1 MKKKFSQRFS
11 TTQTRRAEREMGDEI
26 DIREDI
32 AQLVRDVAEPRDA
45 EIAELR
51 AENAALKFENA
62 QLRALASRLSSVE
75 MFENICPIARP
86 RDEGARDEGAGAKRA
101 RDEDA
106 RECVVQC
113 GEEDCANGELVELPC
128 GHHIHLDCVMML
140 LIVQK
145 KTLCP
150 ACRAPMAQSE
160 FAKSKLCDFEEAGQD
175 G

>member
-1 MKKKFSQRFS
+1 MAGESS
-11 TTQTRRAEREMGDEI
+11 ESSERKI
-26 DIREDI
+26 C
-32 AQLVRDVAEPRDA
+32 A
-45 EIAELR
+45 IAET
-51 AENAALKFENA
+51 
-62 QLRALASRLSSVE
+62 
-75 MFENICPIARP
+75 
-86 RDEGARDEGAGAKRA
+86 RDEGAGAKRA

-106 RECVVQC
+106 PECVVQC

-160 FAKSKLCDFEEAGQD
+160 YAKSKLCDFEEAENQMSRLRASEELAVALGATARALRP